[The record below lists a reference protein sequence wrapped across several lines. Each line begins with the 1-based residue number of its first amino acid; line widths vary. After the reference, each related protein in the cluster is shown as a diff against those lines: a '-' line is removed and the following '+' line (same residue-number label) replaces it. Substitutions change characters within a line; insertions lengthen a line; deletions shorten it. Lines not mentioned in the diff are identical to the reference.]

1 MPARDLRFCALT
13 AALLFLVPAVA
24 EAWGP
29 AAHLDFASVILEGA
43 VAVAPAILR
52 LLARHRDDFLYGAL
66 FADAVVA
73 KNLARPAEHSHSW
86 AVARALLADAHG
98 EGDAREAFAL
108 GYVAHLGADVVAHN
122 HVVPQLLLENFRAG
136 RAGHVYWE
144 ARIDQRILELRPELA
159 ATWRDLSRRKLGA
172 HDRFLEARLVPT
184 LLPNRLSTGVFRRSL
199 GVQRNTAWRG
209 ALSRID
215 ERSKLRVDQ
224 AQMLSWR
231 ALAIEASRKALN
243 NPWSARLDNLDPTGA
258 RALAYAALA
267 RRALR
272 RRLRRGDDG
281 LDEMLGRALLR
292 VRFVDINLFEP
303 DD

>member
-1 MPARDLRFCALT
+1 MTPRDLRFSALT
-13 AALLFLVPAVA
+13 AAILLLVPAA
-24 EAWGP
+24 AAAWGP
-29 AAHLDFASVILEGA
+29 AAHLDFASIILEGA

-73 KNLARPAEHSHSW
+73 KNLARPGEHSHSW
-86 AVARALLADAHG
+86 AVARALLEDAHG

-122 HVVPQLLLENFRAG
+122 HVVPQLLLQNFRAVG
-136 RAGHVYWE
+136 AGHVYWE
-144 ARIDQRILELRPELA
+144 ARVDQRVLELRPELA
-159 ATWRDLSRRKLGA
+159 GVWRDLSRRRLGA

-184 LLPNRLSTGVFRRSL
+184 LLPNRLSTGVFRGSL

-209 ALSRID
+209 ALSRI
-215 ERSKLRVDQ
+215 EGRSKLRIDQ
-224 AQMLSWR
+224 EEMLRWR
-231 ALAIEASRKALN
+231 TLAIEASRKALN
-243 NPWSARLDNLDPTGA
+243 NPWSARLDHLDPTGA
-258 RALAYAALA
+258 RALELAALA
-267 RRALR
+267 RRGLR
-272 RRLRRGDDG
+272 RRLRQGGDG